1 MDILIEGKLSTEN
14 ISVKEQFQQFM
25 IIYNQTFVNGES
37 RLVSAPLPESVLIEE
52 ELTEKASRTKN
63 LKSLTTIS
71 SRKANGLFGQFLKL
85 MVGNKADFKK
95 FWFGR
100 RSQNNL
106 R

>member
-1 MDILIEGKLSTEN
+1 
-14 ISVKEQFQQFM
+14 M

-71 SRKANGLFGQFLKL
+71 SRK
-85 MVGNKADFKK
+85 
-95 FWFGR
+95 
-100 RSQNNL
+100 S
-106 R
+106 

>member
-1 MDILIEGKLSTEN
+1 MALAHIVKYRGHFLIEGKLSTEN

-63 LKSLTTIS
+63 LKKSY
-71 SRKANGLFGQFLKL
+71 NNFLKKKL
-85 MVGNKADFKK
+85 MAYLV
-95 FWFGR
+95 
-100 RSQNNL
+100 SS
-106 R
+106 

>member
-63 LKSLTTIS
+63 LKKSY
-71 SRKANGLFGQFLKL
+71 NNFLKKKL
-85 MVGNKADFKK
+85 MAYLV
-95 FWFGR
+95 
-100 RSQNNL
+100 SS
-106 R
+106 